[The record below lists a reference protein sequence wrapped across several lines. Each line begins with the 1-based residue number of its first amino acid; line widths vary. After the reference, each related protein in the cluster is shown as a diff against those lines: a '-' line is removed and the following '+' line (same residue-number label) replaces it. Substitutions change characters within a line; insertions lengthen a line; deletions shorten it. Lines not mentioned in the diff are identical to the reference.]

1 MVRNRNYQVLFGVVP
16 VLMLASG
23 CAHKY
28 ENPITKD
35 TQQPDK
41 VLFDTA
47 EDLHGVAV
55 TEFGD
60 EDADGKSLALA

>member
-1 MVRNRNYQVLFGVVP
+1 MTRGEIKIAFF
-16 VLMLASG
+16 
-23 CAHKY
+23 
-28 ENPITKD
+28 
-35 TQQPDK
+35 DK

-60 EDADGKSLALA
+60 QDTDGKSLALA